1 MTTDTAPYNYCRG
14 SMVAARTVHAM
25 INIAGEML
33 FFAGLIHLFQLDTNH
48 CGFTTYEFLQ
58 IVNIPGLYLT
68 YYI

>member
-1 MTTDTAPYNYCRG
+1 
-14 SMVAARTVHAM
+14 MVAARTVHAM

-58 IVNIPGLYLT
+58 IVKIPGLYLT